1 MEGLKMAGA
10 QKQPLDP
17 DEEKKATE
25 EESLTADITY
35 AVICREGEKELERS
49 LGALAWSGFAGGLA
63 MAFTPICEAL
73 LRSHL
78 PDTEW
83 RPLVTKLGYPVGF
96 LIVILGSQ
104 QLYTENT
111 LRPVVPVLSTRDPA
125 LFRKMLRLWGIVL
138 LANLLGGFLVALVTA
153 RTTLLDPAVR
163 DAMAAIAADGVAPGF
178 AAIFLRAI
186 FAGWIL
192 AALMWMLPAA
202 ESSHVFVIAV
212 MMYVMGIGQFSH
224 VIAGSAGVFHLV
236 VLGQLSLARALG
248 GFTLPA
254 LLGNTIGGVM
264 IVAALNHAQV
274 TSGGG

>member
-1 MEGLKMAGA
+1 MTEQSGG
-10 QKQPLDP
+10 PDLDA
-17 DEEKKATE
+17 DEEKKATD
-25 EESLTADITY
+25 EESLSADVTY
-35 AVICREGEKELERS
+35 EVIRREGKKELERS
-49 LGALAWSGFAGGLA
+49 LGALMWSGFAGGLA

-78 PDTEW
+78 PDTGW
-83 RPLVTKLGYPVGF
+83 RPSVTKLGYPVGF

-111 LRPVVPVLSTRDPA
+111 LRPVVPVLSTRDAA
-125 LFRKMLRLWGIVL
+125 LFRKMLQLWGVVL
-138 LANLLGGFLVALVTA
+138 LANLVGGFVVAVVTA

-163 DAMAAIAADGVAPGF
+163 DAMSLIASDSVAPGF
-178 AAIFLRAI
+178 WSIFVRAI

-202 ESSHVFVIAV
+202 ESSHVLAIFV
-212 MMYVMGIGQFSH
+212 MTYVMGIGQFSH

-236 VLGQLSLARALG
+236 ASGGMSIGTALG

-274 TSGGG
+274 TTGGG